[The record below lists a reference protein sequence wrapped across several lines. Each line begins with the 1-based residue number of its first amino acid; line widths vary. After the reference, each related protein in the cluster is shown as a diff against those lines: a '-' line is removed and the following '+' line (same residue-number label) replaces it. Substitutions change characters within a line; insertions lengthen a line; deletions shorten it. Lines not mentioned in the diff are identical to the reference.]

1 MKGFDPRTA
10 KQLPAGQHILI
21 DGAPGLRLSSS
32 ATRKTWTYRYRTPE
46 GRLGQ
51 TKVGTWPEMSVAA
64 AVAAW
69 EKLRVAR
76 DAGADPAAER
86 RTARTAALGDATSN
100 MGKPTVADV
109 LRDYVSGHVNISR
122 KEKGAAEVR
131 RMFDKMIPDKLA
143 AMDAASLT
151 RRDAF
156 DLISSHSAIP
166 VQAAKLKA
174 EIGAAW
180 SMALDSGRLPD
191 TTPNH
196 WRDILRGKLK
206 STGKKIAG
214 ENIGTAK
221 RVLNGGELG
230 ELVTWLPNFS
240 RLVEEA
246 LTLYLWTGTRGAEIM
261 AMMGS
266 EAAET
271 PAGLVWTIPKQK
283 TKNARHANAMDLRV
297 PLIGRAEK
305 IVRRRMAAHGKGFLF
320 PSEKGPGHTQ
330 QKMVSE
336 SVFFRQPY
344 CKIRENWARTRL
356 TVTHWGPHDL
366 RRSARTLLAQLGC
379 PHEIGE
385 AIIGHMLPGVSG
397 IYQLYKFDAERVE
410 WLGKLSDELERL
422 AEAHLKG
429 LTVKPE

>member
-10 KQLPAGQHILI
+10 KSLPAGQHILI
-21 DGAPGLRLSSS
+21 DGAPGLRLIAS
-32 ATRKTWTYRYRTPE
+32 ASRKTWTYRYRTPE

-69 EKLRVAR
+69 EKLRGAR

-86 RTARTAALGDATSN
+86 RTARAAALGDTENSAGS
-100 MGKPTVADV
+100 PTVADV
-109 LRDYVSGHVNISR
+109 LRDYVHGHVNVNR

-131 RMFDKMIPDKLA
+131 RMFSKMIPDKLA
-143 AMDAASLT
+143 AKDAVSLT

-156 DLISSHSAIP
+156 ALIKSHADIP

-180 SMALDSGRLPD
+180 SMALDAGRLPD

-214 ENIGTAK
+214 EKIGTAK
-221 RVLNGGELG
+221 RVLSGSELG

-240 RLVEEA
+240 RLVEDS
-246 LTLYLWTGTRGAEIM
+246 LTLYLWTGCRGAEIM

-266 EAAET
+266 EVAET
-271 PAGLVWTIPKQK
+271 PAGLVWTIPKAK
-283 TKNARHANAMDLRV
+283 TKNARHENAMDLRV

-305 IVRRRMAAHGKGFLF
+305 IVRRRMSAHGKGFLF

-344 CKIRENWARTRL
+344 CKIRDNWARPRL

-385 AIIGHMLPGVSG
+385 AIIGHMLSGVSG
-397 IYQLYKFDAERVE
+397 IYQLYKFDTERVV
-410 WLGKLSDELERL
+410 WLRKLSDELERL
-422 AEAHLKG
+422 AEVHLKG
-429 LTVKPE
+429 LATKPE